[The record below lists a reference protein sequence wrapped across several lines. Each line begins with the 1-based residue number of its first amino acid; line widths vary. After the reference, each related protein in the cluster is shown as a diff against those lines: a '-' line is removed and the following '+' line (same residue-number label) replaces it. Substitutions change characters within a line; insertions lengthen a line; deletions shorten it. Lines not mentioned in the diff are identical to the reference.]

1 MALPASLPTPL
12 PRPQPGLV
20 LYVSLPPGS
29 AHAPGDLAEVAEV
42 LREFATEM
50 LPGAETY
57 TALSLA
63 PAGSDDAGLPVDP
76 EFRAALRS
84 YMEWAVADVLVYSP
98 VDAAVPAGVA
108 MPHWSW
114 DGLQRG

>member
-20 LYVSLPPGS
+20 LYVSLPPGT

-50 LPGAETY
+50 IPGADTY

-63 PAGSDDAGLPVDP
+63 PAGSDDVHRLGDRLSH
-76 EFRAALRS
+76 LRLL
-84 YMEWAVADVLVYSP
+84 DVLADPGDV
-98 VDAAVPAGVA
+98 G
-108 MPHWSW
+108 
-114 DGLQRG
+114 